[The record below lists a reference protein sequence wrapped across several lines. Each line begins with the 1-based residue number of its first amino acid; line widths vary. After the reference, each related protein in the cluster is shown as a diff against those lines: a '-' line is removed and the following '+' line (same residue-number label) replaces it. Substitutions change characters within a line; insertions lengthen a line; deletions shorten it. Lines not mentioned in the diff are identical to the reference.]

1 MPEGGTWGRQLWGP
15 GGRRAGASVP
25 AGPASRNCW
34 CCHGYQTSLPPSLPA
49 SPSSSD
55 QAFPGTKAP
64 GCHGNGFQA
73 PTAGFPIGWQS
84 LQVKV
89 TLGVTSRSQSRF
101 KVPQAREVRCL
112 VGILIFNPFAPGA
125 DPLRATW
132 VLPGTLA
139 TPPKL
144 PDVPNKSNALG

>member
-1 MPEGGTWGRQLWGP
+1 MPAR
-15 GGRRAGASVP
+15 P
-25 AGPASRNCW
+25 AFRSCW
-34 CCHGYQTSLPPSLPA
+34 CCHGYQASLPPSLPA

-89 TLGVTSRSQSRF
+89 TLGVTSRGQSC
-101 KVPQAREVRCL
+101 VQGPQACQVGCL
-112 VGILIFNPFAPGA
+112 VGILIFNPFAPQA
-125 DPLRATW
+125 DPLQVTW
-132 VLPGTLA
+132 VGPGPLA
-139 TPPKL
+139 TPSKL
-144 PDVPNKSNALG
+144 PKVPNKSNALG